1 MRCAQCHNPFLR
13 GQLLA
18 KTRNGT
24 IMHARCYN
32 ARVRPRPM
40 RRVPRFRPP
49 LEMVQEMPARYESP
63 PEPVRVPPSHRPPSP
78 VSESDSIPSAKTPS
92 DTPPSPV
99 SESDSLPS
107 ATPSII
113 QLPDLEGGTT
123 PFDLKL
129 EGGGYSEKTPV
140 KNDNV
145 FEIDV
150 FMSE

>member
-1 MRCAQCHNPFLR
+1 MRCGQCHNPFVR

-40 RRVPRFRPP
+40 RRMPRFRPP

-63 PEPVRVPPSHRPPSP
+63 SSEYAPSAPSEYAPSAPSTPEPVR
-78 VSESDSIPSAKTPS
+78 IPPS

-107 ATPSII
+107 MKTPSII

-123 PFDLKL
+123 PFNLKL
-129 EGGGYSEKTPV
+129 EGGGYRENTPV
-140 KNDNV
+140 KNDDV

-150 FMSE
+150 FMSQ